1 MFDTIIADEATR
13 ISNPKAKQSKLIK
26 QIPSKNNIALTGTPL
41 NNSVQ
46 DLWNIMD
53 FCQPGLLGNY
63 WTFTEKYCIKDHFGS
78 IIGYKNLSELKKAIE
93 LHMIRRLKSEVLL
106 DLPEKMYEN
115 IYIEFSS
122 KERQL
127 YNAIRQEIVAEL
139 KTHNIDNKYLNNI
152 LVKMT
157 RLKQIACSLELI
169 SDIQNSSKLEALKE
183 LLKDILHQD
192 KKAII
197 FTQFANMSKIIY
209 RELAEY
215 KPLLL
220 IGETPKE
227 QRQQNIIEFNNNNSN
242 QLIIMTTAGEF
253 GVNLQRANFVIHY
266 DLPWSISKIEQREG
280 RAHRIGQKNKITIF
294 NLIMTKTIDEYVL
307 KILHKKQQLSR
318 ELLGDKE
325 QFKKIKI
332 TKRDVRKLLG
342 VQ

>member
-63 WTFTEKYCIKDHFGS
+63 YAFTEKYCVKDHWGT
-78 IIGYKNLSELKKAIE
+78 ITGYKNLNELKNVID
-93 LHMIRRLKSEVLL
+93 HYMIRRLKADVLTE
-106 DLPEKMYEN
+106 LPDKICEN
-115 IYIEFSS
+115 IYIDFSS

-127 YNAIRQEIVAEL
+127 YNAIRQEITTDL
-139 KTHNIDNKYLNNI
+139 KKYNVNHAYLNNI

-157 RLKQIACSLELI
+157 RLKQSTSSLELI
-169 SDIQNSSKLEALKE
+169 SDMQISSKLDVLKE
-183 LLKDILHQD
+183 LLQDILHQD

-197 FTQFANMSKIIY
+197 FTQFANMAKIIH
-209 RELAEY
+209 RELTNY
-215 KPLLL
+215 QPLLL
-220 IGETPKE
+220 IGETDKN
-227 QRQQNIIEFNNNNSN
+227 QRQQNIIDFNNNNIN
-242 QLIIMTTAGEF
+242 KLIIMTTAGEF

-280 RAHRIGQKNKITIF
+280 RAHRIGQKNNITVF
-294 NLIMTKTIDEYVL
+294 NLLMSKTIDEYVL
-307 KILHKKQQLSR
+307 KILHKKQKLAR

-325 QFKKIKI
+325 QFKKVKI
-332 TKRDVRKLLG
+332 TKRDVKKLLG
-342 VQ
+342 M